1 MVACGVHCLAGRSTR
16 TTHAVVKQLMAQR
29 MSVDGTVALHMA
41 VAWEGDCENE
51 LSLAGA
57 KDEAARFDS
66 RRIAD
71 SVA

>member
-1 MVACGVHCLAGRSTR
+1 MQAQGALFSWTLDSHDARGRQTIDGAA
-16 TTHAVVKQLMAQR
+16 HV
-29 MSVDGTVALHMA
+29 GTVRVSAAHGGG
-41 VAWEGDCENE
+41 VGDCENE